1 MSDEFTEVS
10 SQGWLSRIGSSI
22 KGIFFG
28 LILFVVGFPL
38 LFWNEGRAVDRM
50 QTLEE
55 GGGAVISVGSDSV
68 VPGNNGQLV
77 HVSGLATTDETLQDV
92 TFAVQALGL
101 KLKRS
106 VSMYQWK
113 EEEDT
118 QKQKEL
124 GGSEKTI
131 TTYRYEKTWS
141 SQQIDSSGFKKSGYN
156 NPHSMAHSS
165 RSFQAKHITVG
176 AFLLPESLVSK
187 IDQYERLDVSANA
200 LPNGLGK
207 AIQLL
212 DGGYY
217 MGNNPSQP
225 DIGDLKVSFSVI
237 RPTQVSLVA
246 QQQDDSF
253 QPYQTRVGGTINLLQ
268 GGMVNAQAMFEKA
281 QDDNETL
288 TWILRLVGFVVMAMG
303 LAMVLKPLS
312 VVADIVPFIGNIVGA
327 GTGFIAFVLAAISAL
342 STIAVAWIMYRPLI
356 GGVLLLAVVGFIWM
370 GKRKISSAAS
380 ARTVTQAP

>member
-55 GGGAVISVGSDSV
+55 GGGAVISVGSDSI

-92 TFAVQALGL
+92 TFAVQTLGL

-131 TTYRYEKTWS
+131 TTYGYEKAWS
-141 SQQIDSSGFKKSGYN
+141 SQQIDSSGFKKNGYN
-156 NPHSMAHSS
+156 NPHSMAYSS

-176 AFLLPESLVSK
+176 AFSLPESLVSK

-200 LPNGLGK
+200 LPTGLGN
-207 AIQLL
+207 AIQLF

-225 DIGDLKVSFSVI
+225 EIGDLKVSFSVI
-237 RPTQVSLVA
+237 RTTLVSLVA
-246 QQQDDSF
+246 QQHDDSF

-268 GGMVNAQAMFEKA
+268 EGMVNAQAMFQKA

-312 VVADIVPFIGNIVGA
+312 VVADVVPFIGNIVGA

-380 ARTVTQAP
+380 ARTATQAP